1 MLRSRALRA
10 VFFHGVAAGWLF
22 ACSLGASAGVL
33 RYCDA
38 QGKLDVARQNQM
50 LQFSEQVKAEIEKS
64 GVDVALVSSSG
75 LDLKSLGVRY
85 SHTGVSLKHN
95 TAAPWAV
102 RQLYYDCDKK
112 KPRIFDQGMA
122 GFVMGAADA
131 SVSYVS
137 IVYLPPNDAL
147 GTVLERTALDNAHA
161 VGLLGADYSAN
172 AYPFSTLYQN
182 CNQWVMELLAA
193 AWGDLAVT
201 PTMRA
206 EAQGWLKQENYA
218 PKTFT
223 VHFRPLLWA
232 ARLVPWLHREDHPED
247 NVDQGIFQT
256 SMPSEV
262 EAFVRQEAAA
272 AQRIELCKNDK
283 FMVVRHGWTPLPE
296 GCTAE
301 AGDEVIALQE

>member
-1 MLRSRALRA
+1 MLGLRALRTALFRA
-10 VFFHGVAAGWLF
+10 VVLGWLLTGSAGGF
-22 ACSLGASAGVL
+22 AGVL

-38 QGKLDVARQNQM
+38 QGKLDVARQNQL

-64 GVDVALVSSSG
+64 GVDVAFVSSSG

-85 SHTGVSLKHN
+85 SHTGISLKHN

-112 KPRIFDQGMA
+112 MPRIFDQGMA
-122 GFVMGAADA
+122 GFVMGTADA
-131 SVSYVS
+131 RASFVS
-137 IVYLPPNDAL
+137 IVYLPVGDAM
-147 GTVLERTALDNAHA
+147 GASLERTALDNAHA
-161 VGLLGADYSAN
+161 VGLLGANYSAN

-182 CNQWVMELLAA
+182 CNQWVMEMLAA
-193 AWGDLAVT
+193 AWGDLVVS

-206 EAQGWLKQENYA
+206 DAQQWLKQENYA

-232 ARLVPWLHREDHPED
+232 ARLVPWLHRDDHPED

-262 EAFVRQEAAA
+262 EAFVRQKVPG

-283 FMVVRHGWTPLPE
+283 FMVVRHGWTTLPDD
-296 GCTAE
+296 CAAE